1 MIAQA
6 WRRRVPSGL
15 LIVLLVTGA
24 ALALAPKSSG
34 YGYDLQVKSGY
45 LNDAG
50 IPERPQ
56 VCGLPPKT
64 RVNVQY
70 QLDNGNWADLDY
82 PALRVAKS
90 RCASFH
96 VQPYLIPEGAKSVS
110 FRLVAPEQKI
120 KSTSKKNA
128 KRINVPQ
135 TTGETYGPYID
146 VRNPKSGNTPINDF
160 TAFRDAYG
168 TSVATIICQN
178 PQLGGSSQGSAVS
191 VPVTLSPD
199 AQQYGSTYLA
209 TAAHVVEKCNYTS
222 GSAAWRNVTVL
233 YQGASYPGRVW
244 WGGYQH
250 PHDIASVITT
260 APIPAARTAIGT
272 APKLG
277 DIAVAIGTPGGV
289 SGTVTEGQVV
299 GLNREAINLTTPSGP
314 GASGGPVFNNRGEV
328 IGLVIAGNG
337 SLTVAQALPTFC
349 NTVYAGDWP
358 GCGAWPGL

>member
-1 MIAQA
+1 MNART
-6 WRRRVPSGL
+6 WSRRLPSAVLSGL
-15 LIVLLVTGA
+15 LIIGV
-24 ALALAPKSSG
+24 ALALAPQSSG
-34 YGYDLQVKSGY
+34 YGYDLQVQSGY

-56 VCGLPPKT
+56 VCGLPPKSK
-64 RVNVQY
+64 VKVQY
-70 QLDNGNWADLDY
+70 KLDNDTWTDLDY
-82 PALRVAKS
+82 PAIRVSKQ

-110 FRLVAPEQKI
+110 FRLLAPEQKV
-120 KSTSKKNA
+120 KPTSKKKA
-128 KRINVPQ
+128 KRIAVPE
-135 TTGETYGPYID
+135 TVGETYGPYID
-146 VRNPKSGNTPINDF
+146 VRNPKSSDTPINDF

-168 TSVATIICQN
+168 ASVATVVCQN
-178 PQLGGSSQGSAVS
+178 PHLGGSSQGSAVA
-191 VPVTLSPD
+191 VPVALSPEG
-199 AQQYGSTYLA
+199 QQYGNTYLA
-209 TAAHVVEKCNYTS
+209 TAAHVVEECNYTS

-233 YQGASYPGRVW
+233 YQGASYPGQVW

-260 APIPAARTAIGT
+260 APIPAARTAIGA

-277 DIAVAIGTPGGV
+277 DVAVAIGTPGGV

-299 GLNREAINLTTPSGP
+299 GVNREAINLTTPSGP

-349 NTVYAGDWP
+349 NTVYASNWP